1 MLTAID
7 TPLKPSYSLTE
18 RPGYLRL
25 WGNCYDL
32 SSPEAPAML
41 LRKQTAYFQT
51 FEVTLEFDPRR
62 VGYEA
67 GIVLWWN
74 HFSYAT
80 MGVTFVAPANG
91 KEARTVVARNA
102 TGQAGVMRTTYPLS
116 SRQGSPET
124 LQLSL
129 LPQPVK
135 LLIICQGSKYF
146 LVLEQLGIE
155 QARITCSAGDLTV
168 LPPVGGAFAGV
179 LYGIYAFGRGEPV
192 LDPADFTAIGV
203 VSENTNRK

>member
-1 MLTAID
+1 MLTATD

-25 WGNCYDL
+25 WGSCYDL

-80 MGVTFVAPANG
+80 MGVTFVAPAHG
-91 KEARTVVARNA
+91 KQARTVVARNA
-102 TGQAGVMRTTYPLS
+102 TGQAGVMTVSQVCSCPLS
-116 SRQGSPET
+116 GSP
-124 LQLSL
+124 L
-129 LPQPVK
+129 
-135 LLIICQGSKYF
+135 
-146 LVLEQLGIE
+146 
-155 QARITCSAGDLTV
+155 RLTHV
-168 LPPVGGAFAGV
+168 
-179 LYGIYAFGRGEPV
+179 
-192 LDPADFTAIGV
+192 
-203 VSENTNRK
+203 